1 MRLTR
6 ALCLLLAGAV
16 AAVPGAHAQ
25 VKPKQPLRIL
35 VPLPP
40 GSTSDVVAR
49 LIAEPLRDGVAQP
62 VVVENRPGATG
73 RIAVAALKSAPPD
86 GATLLLAP
94 IAVPVIVPL
103 VFKEPNLDPAR
114 DLVPIAQVSKYEFAF
129 AVGADHPA
137 RTVHEFVVWAKAR
150 PAQVTFGTPGA
161 GSVSHFLG
169 VMLGQAAGLELVH
182 VPYRGAAPLESE
194 LMSGQITAGV
204 SALSD
209 FLALHGAGKLRILA
223 TSGRERSPLLPAVPT
238 FREQGY
244 PSVEGVGWHGVFAPA
259 GTPQPVVSRLSGA
272 IAAALQ
278 SPELREKFAALGIE
292 PTGTTPQA
300 LAAIMAAD
308 IVRWRTIVKATGFSA
323 E

>member
-1 MRLTR
+1 MRVTR

-16 AAVPGAHAQ
+16 AAAGCPRAGCRSSRCGFSSAAAGQHVRRRRAPDRGA
-25 VKPKQPLRIL
+25 
-35 VPLPP
+35 
-40 GSTSDVVAR
+40 
-49 LIAEPLRDGVAQP
+49 LRDGVAQP

-238 FREQGY
+238 FEQGY
-244 PSVEGVGWHGVFAPA
+244 PSVEGVGWHGIFAPA

-300 LAAIMAAD
+300 LAAIIAAD
-308 IVRWRTIVKATGFSA
+308 IVRWRAIVKATGFSA